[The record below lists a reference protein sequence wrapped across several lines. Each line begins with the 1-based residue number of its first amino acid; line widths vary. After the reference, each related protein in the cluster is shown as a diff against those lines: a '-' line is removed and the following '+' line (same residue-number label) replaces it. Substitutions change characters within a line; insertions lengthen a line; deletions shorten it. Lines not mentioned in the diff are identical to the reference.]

1 MHQQRGSI
9 YLRPGRSG
17 GRFLQLTIL
26 AGLVSAAYA
35 QEAPQAAP
43 QQAPQV
49 SQAPIQTVQV
59 TGYRGSLE
67 TSARDK
73 REATGF
79 QDSIF
84 AEDLGKFPD
93 TNIAESLN
101 RIPGVQVSREI
112 TGEGVNI
119 QIRGLGT
126 SFTKVLL
133 NGAPIAVAS
142 TGSTDSQ
149 NTNREVDL
157 DLLPTDLFTKLT
169 VSKSPSASLLEGGAA
184 GVVDMRSARPFDRK
198 GTHVTANVGASRN
211 DEAGKWG
218 NRGSVLASKTFG
230 NTWGIL
236 GGVAWTRAKVQAT
249 GYETIGLTNPNL
261 SAAQSNSPTRNN
273 TGGGNWNIPATVPAN
288 AGNGLTPGAAIDQAL
303 LLARNPGL
311 SIQQIDNAL
320 IPRLGRQMAQYGDK
334 DKVTAIL
341 SGEFRPSASLR
352 FYVDTMYSEKDNDL
366 QRIDTNWIVRSGA
379 IIPLDMQVDR
389 SDCAAGCVVESGTF
403 ANAQFFAEYRP
414 YLEKVRLKGINPG
427 MEWDLGDR
435 LKLTAQLNYTKSD
448 FSRESPTVL
457 PVTPAGSGTT
467 VTYANG
473 PVPTIASSIDLTD
486 PANYRLD
493 TANGARVNLQQELR
507 ETRTKGFRSD
517 LSWGDREFSVKG
529 GFAYDDILRRITAR
543 DNSTAWQNLICGG
556 VAGCQGAGTIGARV
570 GDYLRRGPNGLI
582 EVDWERFAG
591 DTNYA
596 QLLAQAPITGAANTG
611 AATGFIQEK
620 TRGVFLQTDGVTQLA
635 GFPLRYNAGVRYV
648 RTAQSVGAYNSVAD
662 PRNAGLAP
670 GATPFPNVSQW
681 VYVDKE
687 YSNTLPSASAA
698 LDLAKNL
705 VLRASASRS
714 MTRANPEALRPG
726 INFSNPSADIGSLG
740 APDLAPY
747 ISDNLDLGI
756 EWYTGREGYL
766 SATVF
771 QKKLNGFTVNQSNTL
786 PFGALAQYGVTYD
799 SLTPTQQQALDAR
812 GGPAN
817 ANVVMTSQRNA
828 GGQLKIT
835 GLELGWVQPLDKWL
849 PWRGFGFS
857 ETLTLIDQKA
867 SGEGTQGFVALGVP
881 KRSNNFQVYY
891 ENRGFMAR
899 LSHTYSQ
906 GSQISGMNQNG
917 IADAALYSDD
927 FKQLDFSSQFDLEKL
942 FDRDGLPT
950 LTFDVVNATDTV
962 RRAYFQFPNATFTSY
977 QPGRTYSLGLRM
989 KF

>member
-1 MHQQRGSI
+1 MHQQRGSTF
-9 YLRPGRSG
+9 LRPGQPG
-17 GRFLQLTIL
+17 GRILQLTVL

-35 QEAPQAAP
+35 QEAPPAP
-43 QQAPQV
+43 QG
-49 SQAPIQTVQV
+49 SIQTVQV

-198 GTHVTANVGASRN
+198 GSYVSANLGGTRN
-211 DEAGKWG
+211 QVAGKWG
-218 NRGSVLASKTFG
+218 NRGSVLASKTFN

-236 GGVAWTRAKVQAT
+236 GGVAWNKSKVQAT

-261 SAAQSNSPTRNN
+261 TAAQNGSPTRNN
-273 TGGGNWNIPATVPAN
+273 TGGGNWTIPATVPSN

-311 SIQQIDNAL
+311 TIQQIDNAL

-341 SGEFRPSASLR
+341 SGEFRPGAGLN

-366 QRIDTNWIVRSGA
+366 QRIDTNWIGRNGA
-379 IIPLDMQVDR
+379 IIPLGMKVDR
-389 SDCAAGCVVESGTF
+389 SDCANGCVVESGTF

-414 YLEKVRLKGINPG
+414 YMEKVRLKGINPG
-427 MEWDLGDR
+427 MEWELGEK
-435 LKLTAQLNYTKSD
+435 LKLNAQLNYTKSE

-457 PVTPAGSGTT
+457 PVTPVNAGNT
-467 VTYANG
+467 VTFTNG
-473 PVPTIASSIDLTD
+473 PIPSIVSSMDVSN

-507 ETRTKGFRSD
+507 ETSTKGLRSD
-517 LSWGDREFSVKG
+517 LTWGDSDFSVKG

-570 GDYLRRGPNGLI
+570 GEYLRRGPNGLI
-582 EVDWERFAG
+582 EVDWQRFAV
-591 DTNYA
+591 DTNYQ
-596 QLLAQAPITGAANTG
+596 QLLDQAPITGAANTG

-620 TRGVFLQTDGVTQLA
+620 TKGVFLQADGVTQLV
-635 GFPLRYNAGVRYV
+635 GYQLRYNAGVRYV
-648 RTAQSVGAYNSVAD
+648 RTEQSVGAYNSVAD
-662 PRNAGLAP
+662 PRNANLPA
-670 GATPFPNVSQW
+670 GATPFPNVNEW
-681 VYVDKE
+681 VYVDKT

-698 LDLAKNL
+698 LDLAKNV

-740 APDLAPY
+740 APNLAPY
-747 ISDNLDLGI
+747 ISDNLDFGV
-756 EWYTGREGYL
+756 EWYTGREGYVA
-766 SATVF
+766 ATVF
-771 QKKLNGFTVNQSNTL
+771 QKKLNGFTVNQNNTL
-786 PFGALAQYGVTYD
+786 PFSALAQYGVTYD
-799 SLTPTQQQALDAR
+799 SVTPTMQQALDAR

-835 GLELGWVQPLDKWL
+835 GLELGWVQPLDKLL

-867 SGEGTQGFVALGVP
+867 TGEGTQGFVALGVP
-881 KRSNNFQVYY
+881 KKSNNFQLYY
-891 ENRGFMAR
+891 ENHGFMAR

-906 GSQISGMNQNG
+906 GSQISGLNQNG
-917 IADAALYSDD
+917 IAAAALYSDD

-962 RRAYFQFPNATFTSY
+962 RRAYFQFSNATFTSY
-977 QPGRTYSLGLRM
+977 KPGRTISVGMRM